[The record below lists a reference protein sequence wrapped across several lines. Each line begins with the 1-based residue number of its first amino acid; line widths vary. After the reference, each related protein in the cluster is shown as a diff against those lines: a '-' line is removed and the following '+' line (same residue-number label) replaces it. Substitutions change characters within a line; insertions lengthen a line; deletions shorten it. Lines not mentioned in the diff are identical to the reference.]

1 MTGYARAEGA
11 HGGRTWF
18 WELRSVNGRALD
30 VRVRLPQ
37 GLEDFDR
44 LVRPV
49 LAAKLVRGNVSV
61 TLNMTEPSAPLPA
74 LNKPFLDALVQV
86 GREYAAQS
94 GLAPPTLD
102 TLIAVRGVVDV
113 ATAVETAETRTAR
126 EHQLKATLTAAV
138 EALVSARQDEGARLA
153 AILADHLDEIERL
166 IAAARTAAA
175 AEPARLK
182 ARLLELVR
190 ELVTAEPRLSDERLN
205 QEVALL
211 LVKGDIREEIDRLTA
226 HVAQARDLLAAGG
239 AVGRRLDF
247 LTQEFNREANTLC
260 SKSADIALTRIG
272 LDLKATIDRIR
283 EQVQNVE

>member
-1 MTGYARAEGA
+1 MTGYARTEGA

-18 WELRSVNGRALD
+18 WELRSVNGRGLD

-37 GLEDFDR
+37 GLDDFDR
-44 LVRPV
+44 LVRPA
-49 LAAKLVRGNVSV
+49 LAARLVRGNVSV
-61 TLNMTEPSAPLPA
+61 TLNATEPSAPLPA

-86 GREYAAQS
+86 GREYAAHS

-102 TLIAVRGVVDV
+102 TLIAVRGVVDI
-113 ATAVETAETRTAR
+113 ATAVEGADARAAR
-126 EHQLKATLTAAV
+126 EQELTTTLTAAV
-138 EALVSARQDEGARLA
+138 EGLVGARQEEGARLA
-153 AILADHLDEIERL
+153 AILADHLDEVERL
-166 IAAARTAAA
+166 IAAARSAAA

-182 ARLLELVR
+182 ARLIEQVR
-190 ELVTAEPRLSDERLN
+190 ELVAAEPRLSDERLN

-239 AVGRRLDF
+239 SVGRRLDF

-272 LDLKATIDRIR
+272 LDLKATIERIR